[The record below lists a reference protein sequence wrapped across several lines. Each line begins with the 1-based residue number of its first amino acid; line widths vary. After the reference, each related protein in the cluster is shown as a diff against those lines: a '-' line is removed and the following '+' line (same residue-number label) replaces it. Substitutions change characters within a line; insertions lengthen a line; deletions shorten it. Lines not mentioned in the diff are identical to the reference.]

1 MRRGPS
7 HRPKPTNSHVEEL
20 IPLSNGSN
28 QGGDDGR
35 TAGIPDPST
44 ASRACGK
51 ERRTGTGGVRSVPGW
66 HSGGSACMVDSTVS
80 RDDVWVQSRSGGRD
94 SVRKGKRRSWLRIGK
109 RAG

>member
-20 IPLSNGSN
+20 IPLSNGNN
-28 QGGDDGR
+28 QGGGDGR

-44 ASRACGK
+44 AARACGK
-51 ERRTGTGGVRSVPGW
+51 ERRTGTVGLRSIPGW
-66 HSGGSACMVDSTVS
+66 HGGGSACMVDGTVN

-94 SVRKGKRRSWLRIGK
+94 SVRKGKRRSRLRLGR
-109 RAG
+109 RAS